1 MANDVKFKLNLPGL
15 NELMKS
21 SAMQSALLEAGN
33 AVANNAGD
41 EYAAEVHTANWIA
54 ISNVYPDSK
63 KAANDNFR
71 HNTLLKS
78 LGAVGL
84 SMGKK

>member
-1 MANDVKFKLNLPGL
+1 MAKDVKFKLNLPGL

-21 SAMQSALLEAGN
+21 SEMQSALLDAGR
-33 AVANNAGD
+33 AVAGSAGSD
-41 EYAAEVHTANWIA
+41 YAAEVHTANWIA

-71 HNTLLKS
+71 HNTLLKA
-78 LGAVGL
+78 LGSVGL